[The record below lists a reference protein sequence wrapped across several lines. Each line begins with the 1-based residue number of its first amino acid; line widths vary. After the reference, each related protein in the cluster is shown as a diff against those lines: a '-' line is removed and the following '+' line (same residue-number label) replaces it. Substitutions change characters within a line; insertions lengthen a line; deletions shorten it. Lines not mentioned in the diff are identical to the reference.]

1 MREVLGDHCSDASGE
16 TNSQG
21 VTGGVYK
28 ALVHIHRGMLI
39 VAILGSCFVIL
50 RIAWVMLLKNV
61 GLNELLRESV
71 SLNVLV
77 SSAAMLLGLSVLAK
91 CLVLT

>member
-21 VTGGVYK
+21 VTGGRVKDPGEY
-28 ALVHIHRGMLI
+28 GMLI
-39 VAILGSCFVIL
+39 VAILVSCFVIL
-50 RIAWVMLLKNV
+50 RIAWVMLLKSV

-71 SLNVLV
+71 SI
-77 SSAAMLLGLSVLAK
+77 
-91 CLVLT
+91 